1 MEPLIYYPNFEPPDE
16 TWLKFALLY
25 FENFRP
31 IVPYN
36 RRNLLTDNFRNIQDN
51 TDLISL
57 YAPDHEEGHRASL
70 TAIDE
75 ATKILENTYD
85 RSPLFRQTNI
95 RRKWE
100 NSANWNYLIYQE
112 KFSYEWIN
120 FCRDNNIGRQVDEGL
135 LLPEE
140 LAFLYMTYLAKE
152 IAFKESAA
160 IITDNQRF
168 DNFTNYSRSTTPL
181 INTRNRFAKG
191 IINMLVPVNLS
202 EIPINR
208 IIEFRNRNR
217 VLISSFNQ
225 ELTNIQNKI
234 SEGHSERDFID
245 SYNRVYSEL
254 SRNIILQGIGV
265 AAIPFAAYVLIQ
277 NPNTTSPEY
286 IKEIL
291 GSISM
296 VLGGGYT
303 LNAALRDTES
313 RRYCKKYITNLERLR

>member
-25 FENFRP
+25 FENFKP

-57 YAPDHEEGHRASL
+57 YAPDHEEGYRASL
-70 TAIDE
+70 TAIEE
-75 ATKILENTYD
+75 ATKILENSYD

-100 NSANWNYLIYQE
+100 NSTNWNYLIYQE
-112 KFSYEWIN
+112 KFSYEWVN
-120 FCRDNNIGRQVDEGL
+120 FCRDNNIGQQVDEGL
-135 LLPEE
+135 LIPEE

-181 INTRNRFAKG
+181 INSRNKFAKG
-191 IINMLVPVNLS
+191 IINMLVPVNLT

-217 VLISSFNQ
+217 ELISAFNR
-225 ELTNIQNKI
+225 ELSNIQNKI
-234 SEGHSERDFID
+234 SEGSSERDFID
-245 SYNRVYSEL
+245 NYNSVYSEL
-254 SRNIILQGIGV
+254 SRNVILQGIGV

-286 IKEIL
+286 IKEVL

-296 VLGGGYT
+296 VLAGGYT
-303 LNAALRDTES
+303 LNAALRDKES
-313 RRYCKKYITNLERLR
+313 RRYCKKYIANLERLR